1 VKHQKPFETQRS
13 GVSRGLKEEK
23 LIDYLL
29 LWKFDL
35 VLNLKLNSSAASE
48 RGRTTDQLVHE
59 IVEAY
64 LNHDKWF
71 RAEVQK
77 GLAQL
82 DNEESVSDDEIVTS
96 IQRLFQL

>member
-1 VKHQKPFETQRS
+1 MEVRFSPEFES
-13 GVSRGLKEEK
+13 ELKR
-23 LIDYLL
+23 
-29 LWKFDL
+29 
-35 VLNLKLNSSAASE
+35 AASE
-48 RGRTTDQLVHE
+48 RGRAAEQLVQE

-82 DNEESVSDDEIVTS
+82 DNGESVSHDGVVATVE
-96 IQRLFQL
+96 RMFQL